1 MGRSFSHNRRR
12 LTVGAI
18 LGCCLLTAG
27 CASSAAHDAGT
38 GEGFSVVATTPILA
52 DLARNVA
59 GEDAQVKSLI
69 PSGKDPHTFEPTLR
83 TVRDIANAN
92 LALSN
97 GYLLEPQA
105 LIDTLH
111 ESTDAPVVEVAD
123 AASTRG
129 ATLVPLVEDVSLD
142 AIWLGLRIS
151 GAAQHSSGVDFRMVS
166 ADGPGDVAA
175 YVVSAFGTPE
185 VLFNSADG
193 VDGKEDAVTL
203 PANAHTHVSW
213 GFSQPGIYRLGFQA
227 DGTEVQHLTVAVG
240 VNPPA
245 GMQAIDSGHL
255 DIEADLAQ
263 HRIDLRDQDKRFDP
277 ATTAVSI
284 PSSVLQPIP
293 PDPAY
298 RFLGAP
304 GSDTYLLPQAV
315 LGKHI
320 HGEVDPHLWHNVDN
334 AIAYVDVIAEEMAQA
349 DPSHG
354 AAYRQRAAAYT
365 KRLRDTDSYVDRAI
379 ASIPAENRHLVTTHH
394 GYAYLEQGY
403 DISVAGFV
411 TPNPAIEP
419 SPREVIALRRTL
431 ENLHLP
437 AVFVEPVQQA
447 SAETLTQAAAEQ
459 GVALCPIYGDTLDGT
474 VGSYIDLM
482 KFNADSL
489 QRCLNPNSTDGENNA

>member
-1 MGRSFSHNRRR
+1 MARALSHSRRIR
-12 LTVGAI
+12 TIGAL
-18 LGCCLLTAG
+18 LGSCLLATG
-27 CASSAAHDAGT
+27 CAPSAALDT
-38 GEGFSVVATTPILA
+38 GSGEEFTVVATTPILA

-59 GEDAQVKSLI
+59 GEDARVQSLI

-83 TVRDIANAN
+83 TVRDVANAD

-97 GYLLEPQA
+97 GYLLEPQS

-129 ATLVPLVEDVSLD
+129 ATLVPLVEDVSLE

-151 GAAQHSSGVDFRMVS
+151 GAQQRSSGVDFRMVS
-166 ADGPGDVAA
+166 ADGPGNVAA
-175 YVVSAFGTPE
+175 YVVSTFGTPE

-193 VDGKEDAVTL
+193 IDRKEDSVTL

-213 GFSQPGIYRLGFQA
+213 GFSQPGIYHLGFQA
-227 DGTEVQHLTVAVG
+227 EGTDVQHLTVAVG
-240 VNPPA
+240 VNPPK
-245 GMQAIDSGHL
+245 GMQVIDSGHL
-255 DIEADLAQ
+255 DIAGDLAKR
-263 HRIDLRDQDKRFDP
+263 RIDLRDQDKRFDP
-277 ATTAVSI
+277 ATTVVSI

-298 RFLGAP
+298 RFLGRP

-334 AIAYVDVIAEEMAQA
+334 AIAYVDAIAEEMAQA

-354 AAYRQRAAAYT
+354 ASYRRRAEAYT
-365 KRLRDTDSYVDRAI
+365 QRLRNTDTYVDRAI
-379 ASIPAENRHLVTTHH
+379 SSIAEENRHLVTTHH

-403 DISVAGFV
+403 DMSVAGFV

-419 SPREVIALRRTL
+419 SPREVISLRRTL

-447 SAETLTQAAAEQ
+447 STETLKQAAAEQ
-459 GVALCPIYGDTLDGT
+459 GVELCPIYGDTFDDT
-474 VGSYIDLM
+474 VSSYIDLM

-489 QRCLNPNSTDGENNA
+489 QRCLNTNPTHGDKNA

>member
-1 MGRSFSHNRRR
+1 MALALSHSRR
-12 LTVGAI
+12 LQAVGAL
-18 LGCCLLTAG
+18 LGTCLLTTS
-27 CASSAAHDAGT
+27 CASSAALDSGS
-38 GEGFSVVATTPILA
+38 GEKFSVVATTPIVA
-52 DLARNVA
+52 DLARNVV
-59 GEDAQVKSLI
+59 GGDAQVKSLI

-83 TVRDIANAN
+83 TVRDIANAD

-111 ESTDAPVVEVAD
+111 ESTDAPVIEVAD

-142 AIWLGLRIS
+142 AIWLGLRINGS
-151 GAAQHSSGVDFRMVS
+151 AQHSSGLNFRMIS

-175 YVVSAFGTPE
+175 YVVSTFGTPE

-193 VDGKEDAVTL
+193 VDDEEDSVTL

-213 GFSQPGIYRLGFQA
+213 GFSQPGIYHLGFQA
-227 DGTEVQHLTVAVG
+227 EGTEVQHLTVAVG

-255 DIEADLAQ
+255 DIEGDLDQ
-263 HRIDLRDQDKRFDP
+263 GRIDLRDQDKRFDP
-277 ATTAVSI
+277 ATTVVSI

-298 RFLGAP
+298 RFLGTP

-334 AIAYVDVIAEEMAQA
+334 AIAYVDVIAEELAQA

-354 AAYRQRAAAYT
+354 ASYRQRAQAYT
-365 KRLRDTDSYVDRAI
+365 KRLRNTDSYVDHAI
-379 ASIPAENRHLVTTHH
+379 SSIPQENRHLVTTHH

-403 DISVAGFV
+403 DLSVAGFV

-447 SAETLTQAAAEQ
+447 SADTLTQAAAEL
-459 GVALCPIYGDTLDGT
+459 GVELCPIYGDTFDDT
-474 VGSYIDLM
+474 VGTYIDLM
-482 KFNADSL
+482 KINADSL
-489 QRCLNPNSTDGENNA
+489 QRCLTPNSTQGENNA

>member
-1 MGRSFSHNRRR
+1 MPVPHYRFVPRG
-12 LTVGAI
+12 LQAVGA
-18 LGCCLLTAG
+18 LFSVSLLATGCTT
-27 CASSAAHDAGT
+27 SAAVDT
-38 GEGFSVVATTPILA
+38 SDRFSVVATTPILA
-52 DLARNVA
+52 DMARHVA
-59 GEDAQVKSLI
+59 GEDASVTGLI

-83 TVRDIANAN
+83 TVRNVANAD

-97 GYLLEPQA
+97 GYLLEPQS

-123 AASTRG
+123 SASTRG

-151 GAAQHSSGVDFRMVS
+151 GAEQRNSGVDFRMVS
-166 ADGPGDVAA
+166 AEGPGDVAA
-175 YVVSAFGTPE
+175 YVVSTFGTPE

-193 VDGKEDAVTL
+193 IDAGDDAVTL

-213 GFSQPGIYRLGFQA
+213 GFSEPGIYKLGFQA
-227 DGTEVQHLTVAVG
+227 DGTEVEHLTVAVG
-240 VNPPA
+240 VNPPED
-245 GMQAIDSGHL
+245 MDVIDSGHV
-255 DIEADLAQ
+255 DIAADVAEGS
-263 HRIDLRDQDKRFDP
+263 IDLRDQDQHFAP
-277 ATTAVSI
+277 AHTAVAV

-298 RFLGAP
+298 RFLGTP
-304 GSDTYLLPQAV
+304 GADTYLLPQAV

-334 AIAYVDVIAEEMAQA
+334 AIAYVDVIAEEMANA

-354 AAYRQRAAAYT
+354 ADYRARAESYIAE
-365 KRLRDTDSYVDRAI
+365 LRELDGYVDRAI
-379 ASIPAENRHLVTTHH
+379 SSIPQSNRHLVTTHH

-403 DISVAGFV
+403 GLSVAGFV

-437 AVFVEPVQQA
+437 AVFVEPVEQA
-447 SAETLTQAAAEQ
+447 SASTLKEAAAQQNVE
-459 GVALCPIYGDTLDGT
+459 LCPIYGDTLDDAVPT
-474 VGSYIDLM
+474 YIDLM

-489 QRCLNPNSTDGENNA
+489 QRCLHPSNGDNHA

>member
-1 MGRSFSHNRRR
+1 MRKSTFPFAARS
-12 LTVGAI
+12 LQAIGAVGCVSVLA
-18 LGCCLLTAG
+18 AG
-27 CASSAAHDAGT
+27 CTTSAAVDASDR
-38 GEGFSVVATTPILA
+38 FSVVATTPILA
-52 DLARNVA
+52 DLAEHVA
-59 GEDAQVKSLI
+59 GEDAEVTGLI

-83 TVRDIANAN
+83 TVRNVANAD
-92 LALSN
+92 LSLSN
-97 GYLLEPQA
+97 GFLLEPQS
-105 LIDTLH
+105 LSDTLR
-111 ESTDAPVVEVAD
+111 ESSDAPVVEVAD

-151 GAAQHSSGVDFRMVS
+151 GAQQRSSGVDFHMVS
-166 ADGPGDVAA
+166 AEGPGDVAA
-175 YVVSAFGTPE
+175 YVVSTFGTPE
-185 VLFNSADG
+185 VLFDSADG
-193 VDGKEDAVTL
+193 IDEKEDSVTL

-213 GFSQPGIYRLGFQA
+213 GFSEPGIYKLGFQA

-240 VNPPA
+240 VNPPE
-245 GMQAIDSGHL
+245 GMDAIDSGHL
-255 DIEADLAQ
+255 DIEADLAAGA
-263 HRIDLRDQDKRFDP
+263 IDLRDQDKRFDP
-277 ATTAVSI
+277 AHTAVSI

-293 PDPAY
+293 ADPAY
-298 RFLGAP
+298 RFLGTP

-354 AAYRQRAAAYT
+354 ADYRKRAAEYT
-365 KRLRDTDSYVDRAI
+365 TQLRKTDDYVNHAI
-379 ASIPAENRHLVTTHH
+379 SSIPKNNRHLVTTHH

-431 ENLHLP
+431 ENLNLP

-447 SAETLTQAAAEQ
+447 STRTLEEAAQEQ
-459 GVALCPIYGDTLDGT
+459 GVALCPIYGDTLDST
-474 VGSYIDLM
+474 VPTYIDLM

-489 QRCLNPNSTDGENNA
+489 KRCLNPSNGENHA